1 MADSAAPRYR
11 ATRWAQFKALMRIH
25 VQETKRN
32 RGDVAREI
40 LYPCLLLSVLAA
52 MAPVMILQRTFV
64 D

>member
-1 MADSAAPRYR
+1 MRPRYR
-11 ATRWAQFKALMRIH
+11 ATRWSQFKALMRIH

-52 MAPVMILQRTFV
+52 MASLAQPVMILQRTFV